1 MKGMNNIKRPILVI
15 VIGYIL
21 GILMGLY
28 FKYSIVLLYFLIT
41 IIYYLCKRHKSIN
54 NQKRKFKLI
63 SFKRYF
69 RYVKLLFSQKVILL
83 IIISSVISNTM
94 VIIKNTNFEELYIK
108 EQGLTIK
115 GIVVSDKT
123 EKEYSD
129 TYKIKVNKCDEVL
142 KYKNKYLYIKI
153 GKKLKVTLDY
163 GDEIIIKGKYIEP
176 NTKRNYGG
184 FDYKQYLKTNNIY
197 GSVNVEN
204 IKINNKKKANVLFYL
219 ANKLACKIEKTID
232 DNLEKNEASLLK
244 GILIGKTS
252 DIEEETYKN
261 FRVANIS
268 HILAVS
274 GMHVSYII
282 IGCNILFE
290 KSIGKRK
297 SKYIIIAI
305 LIIYMFVTGFSP
317 SIVRATIMGIL
328 FMMSK
333 IVYRKNDVWT
343 SISLSLLIILV
354 FNPYIIMNIGLQ
366 LSYIGTIGI
375 ILLQRIVQDVLKNIK
390 FRDKKKVYK
399 INRKKILFISKIQEI
414 LSVTISAQL
423 VILPFM
429 LYHFNLFGTYF
440 FISNLLISLIIGPII
455 IIGFSA
461 IIFSCV
467 FYPVGKIVFILL
479 EIMIKILIQISQIG
493 NLPFSKIYFSTPKIW
508 IIVIYYIFVSL
519 FILIYPIYTKR
530 KISITQQRFKNIIS
544 LIKYKFKE
552 SNKKSIKIFLIVF
565 FIVVFLIYVFPK
577 NLKINFVDVGQGDC
591 TFVIT
596 PRNKTIL
603 IDGGGSKSSDFDVGK
618 STLFPYILDRGY
630 TKIDYI
636 IISHFD
642 EDHCGGLFYII
653 QELKVKNIII
663 GKQNEVS
670 TNYSEFIKTAQNKK
684 INIKVVEGKTK
695 IDIEPN
701 IYFDILWPY
710 SNTMIS
716 EDAINNNSLVCKLN
730 YKEFSMLFTG
740 DIEEIAEKEILY
752 KYSKNLGVLKSDIL
766 KVGHH
771 GSKTSSSNEFIKEIS
786 PKYAVI
792 GVGKNN
798 KFGHPNNGVL
808 ERLNNYGT
816 KIYRTDED
824 GEISIIVNR
833 KGKVKI
839 KKLIN
844 I

>member
-328 FMMSK
+328 FMISK

-508 IIVIYYIFVSL
+508 LIVIYYIFVSL
-519 FILIYPIYTKR
+519 FILIYPIYTK
-530 KISITQQRFKNIIS
+530 
-544 LIKYKFKE
+544 
-552 SNKKSIKIFLIVF
+552 
-565 FIVVFLIYVFPK
+565 
-577 NLKINFVDVGQGDC
+577 
-591 TFVIT
+591 
-596 PRNKTIL
+596 
-603 IDGGGSKSSDFDVGK
+603 
-618 STLFPYILDRGY
+618 
-630 TKIDYI
+630 
-636 IISHFD
+636 
-642 EDHCGGLFYII
+642 
-653 QELKVKNIII
+653 
-663 GKQNEVS
+663 
-670 TNYSEFIKTAQNKK
+670 
-684 INIKVVEGKTK
+684 
-695 IDIEPN
+695 
-701 IYFDILWPY
+701 
-710 SNTMIS
+710 
-716 EDAINNNSLVCKLN
+716 
-730 YKEFSMLFTG
+730 
-740 DIEEIAEKEILY
+740 
-752 KYSKNLGVLKSDIL
+752 
-766 KVGHH
+766 
-771 GSKTSSSNEFIKEIS
+771 
-786 PKYAVI
+786 
-792 GVGKNN
+792 
-798 KFGHPNNGVL
+798 
-808 ERLNNYGT
+808 
-816 KIYRTDED
+816 
-824 GEISIIVNR
+824 
-833 KGKVKI
+833 
-839 KKLIN
+839 
-844 I
+844 

>member
-184 FDYKQYLKTNNIY
+184 FDYKQYLKTKNIY

-244 GILIGKTS
+244 GILIGKIS

-328 FMMSK
+328 FMISK

-467 FYPVGKIVFILL
+467 FYPVGKIIFILL

-508 IIVIYYIFVSL
+508 LIVIYYIFVSL

-730 YKEFSMLFTG
+730 YKKFSMLFTG

-792 GVGKNN
+792 GVRKNN

>member
-1 MKGMNNIKRPILVI
+1 
-15 VIGYIL
+15 
-21 GILMGLY
+21 
-28 FKYSIVLLYFLIT
+28 
-41 IIYYLCKRHKSIN
+41 
-54 NQKRKFKLI
+54 
-63 SFKRYF
+63 
-69 RYVKLLFSQKVILL
+69 
-83 IIISSVISNTM
+83 
-94 VIIKNTNFEELYIK
+94 
-108 EQGLTIK
+108 
-115 GIVVSDKT
+115 
-123 EKEYSD
+123 
-129 TYKIKVNKCDEVL
+129 
-142 KYKNKYLYIKI
+142 
-153 GKKLKVTLDY
+153 
-163 GDEIIIKGKYIEP
+163 
-176 NTKRNYGG
+176 
-184 FDYKQYLKTNNIY
+184 
-197 GSVNVEN
+197 
-204 IKINNKKKANVLFYL
+204 
-219 ANKLACKIEKTID
+219 
-232 DNLEKNEASLLK
+232 
-244 GILIGKTS
+244 
-252 DIEEETYKN
+252 
-261 FRVANIS
+261 
-268 HILAVS
+268 
-274 GMHVSYII
+274 
-282 IGCNILFE
+282 
-290 KSIGKRK
+290 
-297 SKYIIIAI
+297 
-305 LIIYMFVTGFSP
+305 
-317 SIVRATIMGIL
+317 
-328 FMMSK
+328 
-333 IVYRKNDVWT
+333 
-343 SISLSLLIILV
+343 
-354 FNPYIIMNIGLQ
+354 
-366 LSYIGTIGI
+366 
-375 ILLQRIVQDVLKNIK
+375 
-390 FRDKKKVYK
+390 
-399 INRKKILFISKIQEI
+399 
-414 LSVTISAQL
+414 
-423 VILPFM
+423 M

-618 STLFPYILDRGY
+618 STLLPYILDRGY

-670 TNYSEFIKTAQNKK
+670 TNYSEFIKIAQNKK

-710 SNTMIS
+710 SNAMIS
-716 EDAINNNSLVCKLN
+716 ENAINNNSLVCKLN
-730 YKEFSMLFTG
+730 YKKFSMLFTG

-792 GVGKNN
+792 GVVKNN

>member
-1 MKGMNNIKRPILVI
+1 MNNIKRPILVI

-94 VIIKNTNFEELYIK
+94 VIIKNKNFEELYIK

-129 TYKIKVNKCDEVL
+129 IYKIKVNKCDEVS

-184 FDYKQYLKTNNIY
+184 FDYKQYLKTKNIY

-252 DIEEETYKN
+252 DIEEEMYKN

-274 GMHVSYII
+274 GMHVSYIV

-290 KSIGKRK
+290 KSMGKRK

-390 FRDKKKVYK
+390 FRDKKNVYK

-440 FISNLLISLIIGPII
+440 FVSNLLISLIIGPII

-508 IIVIYYIFVSL
+508 LIVIYYIFVSL

-544 LIKYKFKE
+544 LIKYKFRE
-552 SNKKSIKIFLIVF
+552 SNKKSIKIFLIIF

-710 SNTMIS
+710 SNAMIS
-716 EDAINNNSLVCKLN
+716 ENAINNNSLVCKLN
-730 YKEFSMLFTG
+730 YKKFSMLFTG

-752 KYSKNLGVLKSDIL
+752 KYSKNLGVLKSEYF
-766 KVGHH
+766 K
-771 GSKTSSSNEFIKEIS
+771 SRSSWF
-786 PKYAVI
+786 
-792 GVGKNN
+792 
-798 KFGHPNNGVL
+798 
-808 ERLNNYGT
+808 
-816 KIYRTDED
+816 
-824 GEISIIVNR
+824 
-833 KGKVKI
+833 
-839 KKLIN
+839 
-844 I
+844 

>member
-1 MKGMNNIKRPILVI
+1 MNNIKRPILVI

-94 VIIKNTNFEELYIK
+94 VIIKNKNFEELYIK

-129 TYKIKVNKCDEVL
+129 IYKIKVNKCDEVS

-252 DIEEETYKN
+252 DIEEEMYKN

-274 GMHVSYII
+274 GMHVSYIV

-354 FNPYIIMNIGLQ
+354 FNLYIIMNIGLQ

-440 FISNLLISLIIGPII
+440 FVSNLLISLIIGPII

-461 IIFSCV
+461 IIFSCI

-508 IIVIYYIFVSL
+508 LIVIYYILVSL

-544 LIKYKFKE
+544 LIKYKFRE
-552 SNKKSIKIFLIVF
+552 SNKKSIKIFLIIF
-565 FIVVFLIYVFPK
+565 FIVVFLIY
-577 NLKINFVDVGQGDC
+577 IC
-591 TFVIT
+591 
-596 PRNKTIL
+596 R
-603 IDGGGSKSSDFDVGK
+603 KS
-618 STLFPYILDRGY
+618 
-630 TKIDYI
+630 
-636 IISHFD
+636 
-642 EDHCGGLFYII
+642 
-653 QELKVKNIII
+653 
-663 GKQNEVS
+663 VS
-670 TNYSEFIKTAQNKK
+670 
-684 INIKVVEGKTK
+684 
-695 IDIEPN
+695 
-701 IYFDILWPY
+701 
-710 SNTMIS
+710 
-716 EDAINNNSLVCKLN
+716 
-730 YKEFSMLFTG
+730 
-740 DIEEIAEKEILY
+740 
-752 KYSKNLGVLKSDIL
+752 
-766 KVGHH
+766 
-771 GSKTSSSNEFIKEIS
+771 
-786 PKYAVI
+786 
-792 GVGKNN
+792 
-798 KFGHPNNGVL
+798 
-808 ERLNNYGT
+808 
-816 KIYRTDED
+816 
-824 GEISIIVNR
+824 
-833 KGKVKI
+833 
-839 KKLIN
+839 
-844 I
+844 

>member
-328 FMMSK
+328 FMISK

-375 ILLQRIVQDVLKNIK
+375 ILLQRIVQDVT
-390 FRDKKKVYK
+390 KKYK
-399 INRKKILFISKIQEI
+399 I
-414 LSVTISAQL
+414 
-423 VILPFM
+423 
-429 LYHFNLFGTYF
+429 
-440 FISNLLISLIIGPII
+440 
-455 IIGFSA
+455 
-461 IIFSCV
+461 
-467 FYPVGKIVFILL
+467 
-479 EIMIKILIQISQIG
+479 
-493 NLPFSKIYFSTPKIW
+493 
-508 IIVIYYIFVSL
+508 
-519 FILIYPIYTKR
+519 
-530 KISITQQRFKNIIS
+530 
-544 LIKYKFKE
+544 
-552 SNKKSIKIFLIVF
+552 
-565 FIVVFLIYVFPK
+565 
-577 NLKINFVDVGQGDC
+577 
-591 TFVIT
+591 
-596 PRNKTIL
+596 
-603 IDGGGSKSSDFDVGK
+603 
-618 STLFPYILDRGY
+618 
-630 TKIDYI
+630 
-636 IISHFD
+636 
-642 EDHCGGLFYII
+642 
-653 QELKVKNIII
+653 
-663 GKQNEVS
+663 
-670 TNYSEFIKTAQNKK
+670 
-684 INIKVVEGKTK
+684 
-695 IDIEPN
+695 
-701 IYFDILWPY
+701 
-710 SNTMIS
+710 
-716 EDAINNNSLVCKLN
+716 
-730 YKEFSMLFTG
+730 
-740 DIEEIAEKEILY
+740 
-752 KYSKNLGVLKSDIL
+752 
-766 KVGHH
+766 
-771 GSKTSSSNEFIKEIS
+771 
-786 PKYAVI
+786 
-792 GVGKNN
+792 
-798 KFGHPNNGVL
+798 
-808 ERLNNYGT
+808 
-816 KIYRTDED
+816 
-824 GEISIIVNR
+824 
-833 KGKVKI
+833 
-839 KKLIN
+839 
-844 I
+844 

>member
-328 FMMSK
+328 FMISK

-455 IIGFSA
+455 IIGFSV

-730 YKEFSMLFTG
+730 YKKFSMLFTG

-786 PKYAVI
+786 PKYVVI

-839 KKLIN
+839 KKFIN
-844 I
+844 M

>member
-1 MKGMNNIKRPILVI
+1 MNNIKRPILVI

-328 FMMSK
+328 FMISK

-455 IIGFSA
+455 IIGFSV

-730 YKEFSMLFTG
+730 YKKFSMLFTG

-786 PKYAVI
+786 PKYVVI

-839 KKLIN
+839 KKFIN
-844 I
+844 M

>member
-1 MKGMNNIKRPILVI
+1 MNNIKRPILVI

-129 TYKIKVNKCDEVL
+129 IYKIKVNKCDEVS

-232 DNLEKNEASLLK
+232 DNLEKNESSLLK

-297 SKYIIIAI
+297 
-305 LIIYMFVTGFSP
+305 V
-317 SIVRATIMGIL
+317 
-328 FMMSK
+328 
-333 IVYRKNDVWT
+333 
-343 SISLSLLIILV
+343 
-354 FNPYIIMNIGLQ
+354 
-366 LSYIGTIGI
+366 
-375 ILLQRIVQDVLKNIK
+375 
-390 FRDKKKVYK
+390 
-399 INRKKILFISKIQEI
+399 
-414 LSVTISAQL
+414 
-423 VILPFM
+423 
-429 LYHFNLFGTYF
+429 
-440 FISNLLISLIIGPII
+440 
-455 IIGFSA
+455 
-461 IIFSCV
+461 
-467 FYPVGKIVFILL
+467 
-479 EIMIKILIQISQIG
+479 
-493 NLPFSKIYFSTPKIW
+493 
-508 IIVIYYIFVSL
+508 
-519 FILIYPIYTKR
+519 
-530 KISITQQRFKNIIS
+530 
-544 LIKYKFKE
+544 
-552 SNKKSIKIFLIVF
+552 
-565 FIVVFLIYVFPK
+565 
-577 NLKINFVDVGQGDC
+577 
-591 TFVIT
+591 
-596 PRNKTIL
+596 
-603 IDGGGSKSSDFDVGK
+603 
-618 STLFPYILDRGY
+618 
-630 TKIDYI
+630 
-636 IISHFD
+636 
-642 EDHCGGLFYII
+642 
-653 QELKVKNIII
+653 
-663 GKQNEVS
+663 
-670 TNYSEFIKTAQNKK
+670 
-684 INIKVVEGKTK
+684 
-695 IDIEPN
+695 
-701 IYFDILWPY
+701 
-710 SNTMIS
+710 
-716 EDAINNNSLVCKLN
+716 
-730 YKEFSMLFTG
+730 
-740 DIEEIAEKEILY
+740 
-752 KYSKNLGVLKSDIL
+752 
-766 KVGHH
+766 
-771 GSKTSSSNEFIKEIS
+771 
-786 PKYAVI
+786 
-792 GVGKNN
+792 
-798 KFGHPNNGVL
+798 
-808 ERLNNYGT
+808 
-816 KIYRTDED
+816 
-824 GEISIIVNR
+824 
-833 KGKVKI
+833 
-839 KKLIN
+839 
-844 I
+844 